1 MALIVQKYGGSSVAT
16 VEKIKHV
23 ANRVKETKERGNQV
37 VVIVS
42 AMGDTTDDLISLA
55 KQISTHPNNR
65 EMDMLMTTG
74 EQVSI
79 ALISMALQE
88 IGVDAISLTGWQAGI
103 KTEEVFSKAR
113 IVDINTK
120 KIEEELEKN
129 RIVIVAGF
137 QGISDNKEITT
148 LGRGGSDTTAVAL
161 AAALKADQCEI
172 YTDVLGV
179 YTADPRIV
187 KESRK
192 LQSISYDEMLE
203 LATLG
208 AVVLHPRAVEYAK
221 MYNVT
226 LYVRSTFSNDIG
238 TRVEEVQSM
247 EKGLVVTGIAH
258 DLDVTKVQ
266 VLGMVKSFTAIPL
279 LFNKLA
285 EARINVDIIVHS
297 EVTNEKMNIAFTIS
311 QNDLHDTIAVLEE
324 SREILQYDEL
334 RFEQDLAKV
343 SIVGAGMITNP
354 GVAAKMFSVLSSSE
368 IPVKMISTSE
378 IKVSVVIPKEQA
390 KIAVNILHNEFSL
403 NSQTA

>member
-23 ANRVKETKERGNQV
+23 ANRVKETKEKGNQV

-113 IVDINTK
+113 IVDINTN

-334 RFEQDLAKV
+334 RFEQNLAKV